1 MKKILNKKVIIIF
14 FILISIIFIIF
25 AFKNK
30 DNKKDKLNLK
40 GKHLT
45 VYVAMREEEA
55 ISLLEKFKKE
65 TGCTYEFIKLPTEE
79 AVNKILAEKG
89 KSSGDI
95 FIGGSCD
102 AYEVLKSHGALAKY
116 KSPNSNDIQAKYKDP
131 DSYWTG
137 FQVDVLAIGINKK
150 IWDKDFK
157 SKGISLPKTFDDLLQ
172 KEYKGKIIMPNPETS
187 GTGYTFLA
195 SLYQELGK
203 DKYKEYLSKF
213 TENVPAYTVSGFNS
227 IQRVSSGE
235 YAVTVNFLG
244 DQLLQ
249 SKFNKDIIS
258 IVPKNT
264 GWNVDSIAELK
275 NCVNKEAAESFID
288 FILSQEVANNLSNY
302 SKATSTKQANNN
314 IYNTI
319 FLDYDFNKAAMNR
332 DEIMNIFNK
341 NVYKQ

>member
-116 KSPNSNDIQAKYKDP
+116 KSPNSNDIQAKYKDS

-341 NVYKQ
+341 NVYK

>member
-137 FQVDVLAIGINKK
+137 FQVDVLAVGINKK

-172 KEYKGKIIMPNPETS
+172 KEYKGKVIMPNPETS

-341 NVYKQ
+341 NVYK

>member
-1 MKKILNKKVIIIF
+1 
-14 FILISIIFIIF
+14 
-25 AFKNK
+25 
-30 DNKKDKLNLK
+30 
-40 GKHLT
+40 
-45 VYVAMREEEA
+45 
-55 ISLLEKFKKE
+55 
-65 TGCTYEFIKLPTEE
+65 
-79 AVNKILAEKG
+79 
-89 KSSGDI
+89 
-95 FIGGSCD
+95 
-102 AYEVLKSHGALAKY
+102 
-116 KSPNSNDIQAKYKDP
+116 
-131 DSYWTG
+131 
-137 FQVDVLAIGINKK
+137 
-150 IWDKDFK
+150 
-157 SKGISLPKTFDDLLQ
+157 
-172 KEYKGKIIMPNPETS
+172 MPNPETS

-341 NVYKQ
+341 NVYK

>member
-302 SKATSTKQANNN
+302 SKATSTKQTNNN

-341 NVYKQ
+341 NVYK

>member
-102 AYEVLKSHGALAKY
+102 AYEVLKSHGALVKY

-172 KEYKGKIIMPNPETS
+172 KEYKGKVIMPNPETS

-341 NVYKQ
+341 NVYK

>member
-172 KEYKGKIIMPNPETS
+172 KEYKGKVIMPNPETS

-341 NVYKQ
+341 NVYK

>member
-137 FQVDVLAIGINKK
+137 FQVDVLAVGINKK

-172 KEYKGKIIMPNPETS
+172 KEYNGKVIMPNPETS

-341 NVYKQ
+341 NVYK

>member
-137 FQVDVLAIGINKK
+137 FQVDVLAVGINKK

-302 SKATSTKQANNN
+302 SKATSTKQTNNN

-341 NVYKQ
+341 NVYK

>member
-157 SKGISLPKTFDDLLQ
+157 SKGIPLPKTFDDLLQ

-341 NVYKQ
+341 NVYK

>member
-14 FILISIIFIIF
+14 SILISIIFIIF

-341 NVYKQ
+341 NVYK

>member
-137 FQVDVLAIGINKK
+137 FQVDVLAVGINKK

-341 NVYKQ
+341 NVYK

>member
-102 AYEVLKSHGALAKY
+102 AYEILKSHGALAKY

-213 TENVPAYTVSGFNS
+213 TENVPTYTVSGFNS

-341 NVYKQ
+341 NVYK